1 MLSLYIH
8 VPFCKTRCHYCSFYS
23 TAFGKAERD
32 AFLHALCMELAARAQ
47 DYGNSKGERPPLD
60 TIYFG
65 GGTPSQLTPVQ
76 FQTIFAAI
84 RENFHIR
91 EDAEITIECNP
102 DDLVSADRMTLEG
115 EELLSTFKDE
125 GVNRISLGIQAFDDA
140 ILHTINRR
148 HTATQALD
156 AIRRIHQTGIHN
168 VSIDLIYG
176 LPGQTVEDFRR
187 DLATVVKLLQ
197 PQRWSEAE
205 DSVIGPAITHLSSYA
220 LSIEEGT
227 PLYNMRARGEIRD
240 TDDDTLHNMYSL
252 LCTTL
257 ADAGMEHYEISNF
270 ALPHHH
276 SRHNSRYWRQTP
288 YIGLGPGAHSYN
300 GKRTRQWNLPDLHSY
315 LAHPTTSFDTE
326 QLSDAELY
334 DELILTRLRTRE
346 GLPLELLT
354 NEQRRH
360 LLRCA
365 HPYLSSNRLTLT
377 STHLRLSEAGIFI
390 SDTIFSDLMWEE

>member
-32 AFLHALCMELAARAQ
+32 AYLLALCMELAARAQ
-47 DYGNSKGERPPLD
+47 DYGMTIEERPSLD

-65 GGTPSQLTPVQ
+65 GGTPSQLTSSQ

-84 RENFHIR
+84 REHFHIR
-91 EDAEITIECNP
+91 EDAEITVECNP
-102 DDLVSADRMTLEG
+102 DDIVSSDRTTHEG
-115 EELLSTFKDE
+115 KDLLSILKDL
-125 GVNRISLGIQAFDDA
+125 GVNRISLGIQSFDDS

-148 HTATQALD
+148 HTASQALD
-156 AIRRIHQTGIHN
+156 AIRLIHQTGIHN

-176 LPGQTVEDFRR
+176 LPGQTLEHFRR
-187 DLATVVKLLQ
+187 DLAKVVELLQ
-197 PQRWSEAE
+197 PQRWPDGKGSA
-205 DSVIGPAITHLSSYA
+205 IRPAITHLSSYA

-227 PLYNMRARGEIRD
+227 PLYNMRARGEIHD
-240 TDDDTLHNMYSL
+240 TDDDTLHDMYSL
-252 LCTTL
+252 LCATL
-257 ADAGMEHYEISNF
+257 SDAGMEHYEISNF

-288 YIGLGPGAHSYN
+288 YIGLGPGAHSYD

-315 LAHPTTSFDTE
+315 LTHPTTSFDSELLT
-326 QLSDAELY
+326 DAELY
-334 DELILTRLRTRE
+334 DELILTRLRTKG
-346 GLPLELLT
+346 GLPLEMLSE
-354 NEQRRH
+354 EQRRH

-365 HPYLSSNRLTLT
+365 HPYISSNRLTLT
-377 STHLRLSEAGIFI
+377 PTHLRLSEEGIFI
-390 SDTIFSDLMWEE
+390 SDTIFSDLMWEG